1 MKKMMKNLAVAGA
14 LVCFAF
20 AVQAQ
25 TTTTTTKAGAPT
37 QTTAATT
44 STKSLKMKD
53 VAKSNPDAG
62 KMKQEQTPTSTGVTN
77 NTVAQ
82 PNVGV
87 KSAPSTGTKM
97 EKDGRARPEES
108 VGKSHGKKKYAKT
121 HVPRGRAYGWHRNHD
136 ATRSGSK

>member
-1 MKKMMKNLAVAGA
+1 MNKMMKNLAVAGA
-14 LVCFAF
+14 FVCFAF
-20 AVQAQ
+20 ATQAQ

-37 QTTAATT
+37 PTTTTTT
-44 STKSLKMKD
+44 STKSMKMKD

-62 KMKQEQTPTSTGVTN
+62 KMKQEQAPTSTTVTN

-87 KSAPSTGTKM
+87 KTAPSTGTKM
-97 EKDGRARPEES
+97 EKDERARPEDGI
-108 VGKSHGKKKYAKT
+108 GKSHGKKKYAKT

-136 ATRSGSK
+136 ASRAGSK